1 MIILTDIYFAVGDE
15 ILLVISV
22 VLFVLIVVW
31 FERVHW
37 VSVVSSMPCFDVWFE
52 EMIMAGTLQSETSDN
67 FKRYNIDI
75 ILFYQ
80 YVLNHR

>member
-31 FERVHW
+31 FERVLW

-52 EMIMAGTLQSETSDN
+52 EMIMAGTLHSETSDN